1 MSTADVTP
9 PDKLQ
14 RIRELNDVFRSSG
27 RGGKIVVT
35 PGIRALGE
43 TTIAAIM
50 LEVARFDAFNEAN
63 DPHSEHD
70 FGSFQIGA
78 QTVFW
83 KIDYYD
89 EAMLFGS
96 DDPSDES
103 KTLRV
108 MTVLLAE
115 EY

>member
-1 MSTADVTP
+1 MTTSDLTP

-14 RIRELNDVFRSSG
+14 RIRELNDAFRSSG
-27 RGGKIVVT
+27 RGGKIVIT

-43 TTIAAIM
+43 AAIAAIM
-50 LEVARFDAFNEAN
+50 LEVTRFDAFNEAN

-70 FGSFQIGA
+70 FGSLQIG
-78 QTVFW
+78 TRIVFW

-96 DDPSDES
+96 DDPSDEA

-108 MTVLLAE
+108 MTVMLSE

>member
-1 MSTADVTP
+1 MSASDVTP
-9 PDKLQ
+9 PVTLR
-14 RIRELNDVFRSSG
+14 RIRELNDAFRSSG
-27 RGGKIVVT
+27 RGGKTVVT
-35 PGIRALGE
+35 SGIRALGE
-43 TTIAAIM
+43 AAVAAIM
-50 LEVARFDAFNEAN
+50 LKVAQFDAFNEAN

-89 EAMLFGS
+89 EALLFGS

-108 MTVLLAE
+108 LTVMLAE

>member
-1 MSTADVTP
+1 MTTSDLTP
-9 PDKLQ
+9 PDKLR
-14 RIRELNDVFRSSG
+14 RIRELNDGFRSSG
-27 RGGKIVVT
+27 HGGKIVAT

-43 TTIAAIM
+43 AAVAAIM
-50 LEVARFDAFNEAN
+50 LEVAQFDAFNEAN

-96 DDPSDES
+96 EDPSDDS

-108 MTVLLAE
+108 MTVMLAE